1 MPESDRPAHTD
12 TLADALAEAA
22 YAAFDD
28 GDLLAA
34 RSGFEAV
41 LAAEP
46 DDPVHHYML
55 GLVCKYLRDWD
66 QSLRH
71 NLRSLALRAAAR
83 GIDDGKEHGT
93 DDQTDDEASRWNA
106 AIAATALGDW
116 AEARRQWAA
125 CGIDIPAGDGAIH
138 GNFGVLSLRL
148 DPWDRGE
155 TLFARRIDPVRAQ
168 IINVPLPDSG
178 YRYGDIV
185 LHDGAATGERR
196 FHQSRVPVMNAL
208 QRTIVSEYPT
218 FAVFATC
225 PRREDLDALVAM
237 RVPGIAF
244 IEDWTESIRHVC
256 LRCSYGAPHRHRED
270 DDANDAAAWRPERNL
285 GVAAQSRRSVL
296 RLIERW
302 KEQGAGRRLDAL
314 ESRDHE
320 PSAPPGQGVQWWL
333 APEDRADAGSAIP
346 DDAIDETR
354 DEDRDDEL
362 R

>member
-1 MPESDRPAHTD
+1 MPESDRPAHMD

-34 RSGFEAV
+34 RSGFEAL
-41 LAAEP
+41 LATVP
-46 DDPVHHYML
+46 DDPGYHYMQ

-66 QSLRH
+66 GSLRH
-71 NLRSLALRAAAR
+71 NLRSLALRAAA
-83 GIDDGKEHGT
+83 GEA
-93 DDQTDDEASRWNA
+93 DDEASRWNA

-125 CGIDIPAGDGAIH
+125 CGIEIPAGDGVIH

-225 PRREDLDALVAM
+225 PQREDLDALVAM

-270 DDANDAAAWRPERNL
+270 DDSTDAATWRPERNL
-285 GVAAQSRRSVL
+285 GIAAQSRRSVL

-302 KEQGAGRRLDAL
+302 KEQDAGRRLDAL

-320 PSAPPGQGVQWWL
+320 PSAPPGRGVQWWL
-333 APEDRADAGSAIP
+333 APEDRADVGSDIADDTNDDVR
-346 DDAIDETR
+346 DDA
-354 DEDRDDEL
+354 RDDEP

>member
-1 MPESDRPAHTD
+1 MSESDRPAHTEA
-12 TLADALAEAA
+12 LADALADAA
-22 YAAFDD
+22 HAAFDD

-34 RSGFEAV
+34 RDGFEAL
-41 LAAEP
+41 LAAVP
-46 DDPVHHYML
+46 DDPRYHYMQ
-55 GLVCKYLRDWD
+55 GLVCKYLGDWER
-66 QSLRH
+66 SLHH
-71 NLRSLALRAAAR
+71 NLRSLALRAAR
-83 GIDDGKEHGT
+83 ND
-93 DDQTDDEASRWNA
+93 TDDEASRWNA

-125 CGIDIPAGDGAIH
+125 CGIDIPPGDGAIH

-185 LHDGAATGERR
+185 LHDGAPTGERR

-225 PRREDLDALVAM
+225 PRREDLDALVEM

-244 IEDWTESIRHVC
+244 IEDWTDSIRHIC
-256 LRCSYGAPHRHRED
+256 LRCSYGAPHRHREGD
-270 DDANDAAAWRPERNL
+270 DGADDVWHPQRDL
-285 GVAAQSRRSVL
+285 GVAAQSKRSVL

-302 KEQGAGRRLDAL
+302 KEQGVGRRLDAL
-314 ESRDHE
+314 EYRDHE
-320 PSAPPGQGVQWWL
+320 PSPPPARGLQWWL
-333 APEDRADAGSAIP
+333 APEDRANAGE
-346 DDAIDETR
+346 DER
-354 DEDRDDEL
+354 GNDEHDTNA
-362 R
+362 